1 MSSFNEDLKNNIKN
15 NNYIL
20 MGLKSP
26 LIAAQFGPRHLA
38 VAADLSAAH
47 QQLKGFSWIEV

>member
-1 MSSFNEDLKNNIKN
+1 MVTLKTEN
-15 NNYIL
+15 NNYNL

-26 LIAAQFGPRHLA
+26 LIAAHSLVHIDIMHLA

-47 QQLKGFSWIEV
+47 QQHTAQRILLD